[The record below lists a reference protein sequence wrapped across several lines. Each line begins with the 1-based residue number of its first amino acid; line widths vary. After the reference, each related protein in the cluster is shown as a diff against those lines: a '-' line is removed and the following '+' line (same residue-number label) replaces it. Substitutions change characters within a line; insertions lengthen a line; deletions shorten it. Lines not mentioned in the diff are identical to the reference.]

1 MPSVPL
7 LKPRE
12 VVRTFEK
19 FGWELVRRR
28 GSHLILAKEGHV
40 ATLSVPNHPQ
50 VARGTLR
57 ALITKAGLTIEDF
70 LEASRS

>member
-1 MPSVPL
+1 VPSVPL

-19 FGWELVRRR
+19 LGWELVRRR
-28 GSHLILAKEGHV
+28 GSHLILTKEGHV

-70 LEASRS
+70 LEASSS